1 MALIFPIVFGYWG
14 TADFAFFFFA
24 IGCLAI
30 AVAGQATRT
39 GNSQMHASF
48 VDLGL
53 CDGMLQSFKIFI
65 FSLKY
70 SLVWNEIKNV
80 KQKKIYR
87 LSSLGGVK
95 EIVWKVL
102 QFS

>member
-1 MALIFPIVFGYWG
+1 
-14 TADFAFFFFA
+14 
-24 IGCLAI
+24 
-30 AVAGQATRT
+30 
-39 GNSQMHASF
+39 MHASF

-80 KQKKIYR
+80 KQQKIYR

-102 QFS
+102 QFFFFSEKENIRILSGKL

>member
-1 MALIFPIVFGYWG
+1 
-14 TADFAFFFFA
+14 
-24 IGCLAI
+24 
-30 AVAGQATRT
+30 
-39 GNSQMHASF
+39 MHASF

-80 KQKKIYR
+80 KQQKIYR

>member
-1 MALIFPIVFGYWG
+1 
-14 TADFAFFFFA
+14 
-24 IGCLAI
+24 
-30 AVAGQATRT
+30 
-39 GNSQMHASF
+39 MHASF

-80 KQKKIYR
+80 KQQKIYR

-102 QFS
+102 QFSWKKKRKKEKENIRILSGKL